1 MSLNIIPW
9 VKFYNIF
16 LILPGALLSSVLILN
31 GFGNFWNYRET
42 LSHKFQEG
50 GYVQ

>member
-9 VKFYNIF
+9 VKFYNIL
-16 LILPGALLSSVLILN
+16 LILPGALLPSILIVN

-50 GYVQ
+50 GYVR